1 MPPQASAETK
11 GKHSEVEIL
20 NGARPFTSYT
30 LNVNIEESA
39 GLLLQKKHKNQ
50 QGLNLPTAEM
60 NACVCV
66 CLYILGCAS
75 STCNIVCEVVHD
87 ESI

>member
-66 CLYILGCAS
+66 FIY
-75 STCNIVCEVVHD
+75 
-87 ESI
+87 